1 METFLKRPLEIP
13 EDLVAYNP
21 HQRGS
26 NTSCETWVWDRM
38 QRRRNRCLEKAYE
51 TAGEEDLPTTVRP

>member
-13 EDLVAYNP
+13 EDLVVYNP

-38 QRRRNRCLEKAYE
+38 QRGRNKMP
-51 TAGEEDLPTTVRP
+51 GEGL